1 VTVVQRNLP
10 RPPQRQNAPTV
21 RLVDERRF
29 EPPRQ
34 VEVERDGIW
43 WPGWCTGWLLCDDDR
58 GWRALVEYVAVY
70 DWGRGKHLGS
80 VPPARVRQANCAR
93 GPHL

>member
-1 VTVVQRNLP
+1 MVQRKPL
-10 RPPQRQNAPTV
+10 RPSKPEDAYGV

-29 EPPRQ
+29 DPPRQ
-34 VEVERDGIW
+34 VEVEHDGTW

-58 GWRALVEYVAVY
+58 GWRAQVEYTAVY

-80 VPPARVRQANCAR
+80 VLPARVRQAN
-93 GPHL
+93 